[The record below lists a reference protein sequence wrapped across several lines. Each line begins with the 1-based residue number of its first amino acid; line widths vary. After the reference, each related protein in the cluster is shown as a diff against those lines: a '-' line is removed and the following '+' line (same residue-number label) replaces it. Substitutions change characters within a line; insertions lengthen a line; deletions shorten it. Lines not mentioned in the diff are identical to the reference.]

1 MEKGKARSQRTHT
14 MDGNSIRTTPEGKK
28 QSTSRTKANERCISG
43 VNTPGQLYILGMV
56 NYLAKYARIN
66 MNNIRYNHGILKYDG
81 YTTFL
86 TTLECFISV
95 HYLRI
100 AAFLLAIRR

>member
-1 MEKGKARSQRTHT
+1 MTRNTK
-14 MDGNSIRTTPEGKK
+14 TTF
-28 QSTSRTKANERCISG
+28 
-43 VNTPGQLYILGMV
+43 QLPINQVYVGHFHLLGMV

-81 YTTFL
+81 YTSFL
-86 TTLECFISV
+86 TILECLISI
-95 HYLRI
+95 HYLSV